1 MLINQAFV
9 TLFDLFKM
17 NNLKTARSSPKIQ
30 RYSMKN
36 LIVSRFINGDFPRC
50 SHFTHIKSFH
60 FLSGVFI
67 RFYYALEVFH
77 CLLLH
82 VLCDVTILV

>member
-1 MLINQAFV
+1 MFFKIN
-9 TLFDLFKM
+9 
-17 NNLKTARSSPKIQ
+17 NSKTAHSSPKIQ
-30 RYSMKN
+30 RDSMEN
-36 LIVSRFINGDFPRC
+36 LIISGFLSGDFPGC
-50 SHFTHIKSFH
+50 SHFAHIKYFH

-67 RFYYALEVFH
+67 RFYYTLEVFC